1 MAENIDPSGTGKKI
15 DLNRASKDDL
25 KEIKGVSDT
34 LAEKIIEYRSEHGGF
49 KNLDDLDE
57 VEGFSETRKE
67 EMQQSVIFGEPEK

>member
-1 MAENIDPSGTGKKI
+1 MAGNIDPSGTGKKV

-34 LAEKIIEYRSEHGGF
+34 LAEKIVEYRSQHGGF
-49 KNLDDLDE
+49 KNLDDLDK

-67 EMQQSVIFGEPEK
+67 EMQQSVFLGEPEK